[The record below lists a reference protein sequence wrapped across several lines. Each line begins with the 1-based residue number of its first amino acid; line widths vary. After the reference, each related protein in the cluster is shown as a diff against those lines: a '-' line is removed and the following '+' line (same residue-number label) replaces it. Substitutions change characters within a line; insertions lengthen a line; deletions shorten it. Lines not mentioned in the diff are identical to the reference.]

1 MDAYVSPSEP
11 MPTGQPSFAV
21 FRPARNPD
29 PGPNGVYVIVWRH
42 TNSDSGSPLRPDI
55 GLLLDADYGIVVDEL
70 GQPFSTEPAYWAWIP
85 HPDGFA
91 MNSSA
96 PPAELP

>member
-1 MDAYVSPSEP
+1 MDAYFPDPSPNSP
-11 MPTGQPSFAV
+11 VYAASTA
-21 FRPARNPD
+21 FRLARNPD
-29 PGPNGVYVIVWRH
+29 PVPNGVYVIVWRH
-42 TNSDSGSPLRPDI
+42 TTSDSDSPLRPDI

-91 MNSSA
+91 ANSLA